1 MKYIVFRKEEI
12 TKDILDSI
20 NGDQV
25 TVPSY
30 IYLVDPP
37 EDEPGG
43 ILSDYLYITTEEDYP
58 NGFQFYKKLDQTEF
72 NSIVSS
78 IKMGNVPK
86 YKVSDNPDQDATG
99 RPILRLAATV
109 KGWHYQA
116 HSIQFEVNKL
126 NSIYNKD
133 VDGNDLGFAE
143 IKIYDDQGSE
153 CVTQNSADTDGV
165 KTIVTW
171 KPNFDFEIISG
182 NVRQKDKE
190 TVDSYT
196 YVRAK
201 IATGQP
207 APYDWLPVPFTQGG
221 INLNYIGADETLKTD
236 GRASKLIRG
245 SNGDHFEIIVNY
257 EADLLTNTNRH
268 KMSVIF
274 EIYKDPTS

>member
-12 TKDILDSI
+12 TQDMLNSI
-20 NGDQV
+20 NGNQV
-25 TVPSY
+25 TVPTS

-43 ILSDYLYITTEEDYP
+43 VLSDYLYITTEEEFP
-58 NGFQFYKKLDQTEF
+58 NGFQFYRKLDETDYQDV
-72 NSIVSS
+72 VSK
-78 IKMGNVPK
+78 IKSGQVPK
-86 YKVSDNPDQDATG
+86 YKISNNSDQDPTG
-99 RPILRLAATV
+99 RPIVRMAATI

-133 VDGNDLGFAE
+133 ADGNDLGYAE
-143 IKIYDDQGSE
+143 IKIYDDQGDE
-153 CVTQNSADTDGV
+153 CTTQGSADTNGV

-171 KPNFDFEIISG
+171 KPDFDFEIISG

-196 YVRAK
+196 HVRAK
-201 IATGQP
+201 VATGLP
-207 APYDWLPVPFTQGG
+207 APYDFLTVPFTQGG

-236 GRASKLIRG
+236 GRASKLLRG

-268 KMSVIF
+268 KMSIIF
-274 EIYKDPTS
+274 EIYKDPTT